1 MTADIDGTINLATE
15 AQKTVTKLNTVAIG
29 SGGCGK
35 SGQTTKKK
43 TAGQSVEF
51 TMKSPV
57 DLAAG
62 QYVFWEDKAQTL
74 TFALDGALPA
84 KSVKCTCG
92 ANSFETTLSTE
103 NGGKS
108 LRLTLPSLPG
118 NTLTKV
124 TCAKGD
130 LSCKVRAWK
139 STDATVADMTATCFA
154 CDSASGTCASAD
166 SAVGKTKGVVGYV
179 ADVTFTF
186 KQSGA

>member
-1 MTADIDGTINLATE
+1 MNA
-15 AQKTVTKLNTVAIG
+15 VAIG

-35 SGQTTKKK
+35 SGQTTKKS

-62 QYVFWEDKAQTL
+62 QYVFWEDKGQAL
-74 TFALDGALPA
+74 TFALDGAIPA

-92 ANSFETTLSTE
+92 TNSFETTLSSE

-108 LRLTLPSLPG
+108 LRLTLPASG
-118 NTLTKV
+118 STLTDV
-124 TCAKGD
+124 TCVKGD

-139 STDATVADMTATCFA
+139 SSATVVAEMTATCFA

-186 KQSGA
+186 KQDGA